1 MLDSPTLKAFASTI
15 VTFAIIIAVGTF
27 TSAVGQDTAPRS
39 AAPAADPYEN
49 VAPETNVAAHNRL
62 GQPVPDAAH
71 NIP

>member
-1 MLDSPTLKAFASTI
+1 MLDAPTLKAFASTI
-15 VTFAIIIAVGTF
+15 ATFAIVVAVGTF
-27 TSAVGQDTAPRS
+27 TSAVGQDTAPHS

-49 VAPETNVAAHNRL
+49 VASETNVAAHNRP